1 MGTLRQGELS
11 SADRLMLPKSL
22 KKLVLRKELALV
34 ASVIEAMDTRLCV
47 HSAEGK
53 YLLGNQQTFA
63 ASEKVFKEASTET
76 STEIST
82 EALHKAEIVLEDE
95 VIGWVSGSEKAAVA
109 AALLSNLARR
119 ELEKRTITQE
129 LLSKYKEITL
139 LFKLSEQIVETLD
152 VSEIAQ
158 LVLGEAQQILPSDG
172 GMLMLLHET
181 PNILERIAGFSDHL
195 GPQIL
200 QHAQTVKMGEGLL
213 GKIAATGR
221 GEIVDNVPLDERCC
235 HLNTDPLN
243 TDSQQQTQ
251 NQSCHTLICTPLKIK
266 DRLIGIIALYRL
278 SPQPYRAEDFKL
290 LTTLASHAAGV
301 ISVLRHEKQLK
312 ESRQNELI
320 FQLAGQIRNSLSLP
334 DTLQTAV
341 HKVQSVLRLD
351 RCFFLWHRAKSEIVW
366 SSPPEEK
373 DSFCEHFAI
382 VSETKSPALISITG
396 TYSIEEVGPE
406 LLTPLYQQQVIKIDD
421 VSQQKNFSTDQPA
434 CSSFRCFLRQHNC
447 EALLAF
453 PLITRTGQVGLLCC
467 GSSQPRGWE
476 AKEIDLLQAVSSQ
489 LIIAIDQ
496 AELYERSR
504 DAAQLAEEKAEE
516 LEKTLSELKAIQLQL
531 VQTEKMT
538 SLGQMVAGIAHEI
551 NNPVTFI
558 HGNLSHLDQNVKDL
572 LSLIDCYQQEMAQ
585 PTALITETL
594 EDINLAFLTEDI
606 PKLLDSMKMGTWR
619 IREIVLS
626 LRTFSQ
632 LDQAEYNQM
641 DIHQGL
647 DSALMLV
654 QHRLQRLSAKQQL
667 ESGSDRADLTA
678 DLNADLTN
686 VFLTKHYGPLP
697 PVFCYANQLNQ
708 VFTHLIN
715 NALDALER
723 SARRPKR
730 LTITTQQEDSHVI
743 IRIADS
749 GPGISQKI
757 RHKIFDPFFTTKA
770 VGEGTGLGLSIS
782 YQIVTARHRGKLECH
797 TKEGEGSEFVI
808 TLPIK
813 GRPVNPAHV
822 KSTTPPID

>member
-1 MGTLRQGELS
+1 M
-11 SADRLMLPKSL
+11 
-22 KKLVLRKELALV
+22 LRKELALV

-47 HSAEGK
+47 HSAEGE

-63 ASEKVFKEASTET
+63 ASEKVSKEISTET

-152 VSEIAQ
+152 VDEIAQ
-158 LVLGEAQQILPSDG
+158 LVLDEAQQILPSDG

-181 PNILERIAGFSDHL
+181 TNILECTAGFSEHL
-195 GPQIL
+195 RPQIL

-221 GEIVDNVPLDERCC
+221 GEIVDNVLLDERCC
-235 HLNTDPLN
+235 HLNTDP
-243 TDSQQQTQ
+243 QQPTQ
-251 NQSCHTLICTPLKIK
+251 KQSCHTLICTPLKIK
-266 DRLIGIIALYRL
+266 DRLIGIITLYRL

-366 SSPPEEK
+366 SSSSEAE
-373 DSFCEHFAI
+373 DAFCEHFAI
-382 VSETKSPALISITG
+382 VSETKSPALISIIG

-421 VSQQKNFSTDQPA
+421 VSQQKQFLADQPA
-434 CSSFRCFLRQHNC
+434 CSSFRRFLQQHSC

-453 PLITRTGQVGLLCC
+453 PLLTRTGQVGLLCC

-496 AELYERSR
+496 TELYERSR

-516 LEKTLSELKAIQLQL
+516 LEKTLSELKAVQLQL

-558 HGNLSHLDQNVKDL
+558 HGNLSHLEQNVKDL
-572 LSLIDCYQQEMAQ
+572 LSLIDCYQQEMVQ
-585 PTALITETL
+585 PTALIAETL

-667 ESGSDRADLTA
+667 EGGSDRTDLTT
-678 DLNADLTN
+678 DLTN

-723 SARRPKR
+723 SAQQPKR
-730 LTITTQQEDSHVI
+730 LTITTQQEDSQVI

-782 YQIVTARHRGKLECH
+782 YQIITARHRGKLECH
-797 TKEGEGSEFVI
+797 TKVGEGSEFVI

-813 GRPVNPAHV
+813 GRPANPARV
-822 KSTTPPID
+822 KSTTLPID